1 MIQQSI
7 YSCTEIKLFHYYV
20 YTYAQIHCKIVV
32 FQFGVWC
39 VSTLTR
45 VNSTLHCMSRSSV
58 TQVEVRD

>member
-32 FQFGVWC
+32 FQFGV
-39 VSTLTR
+39 
-45 VNSTLHCMSRSSV
+45 
-58 TQVEVRD
+58 